1 MYRITQDG
9 LVRFRRPYPF
19 DLERKQKIER
29 VMFRFGIKSISELA
43 IKTKIKRSLL
53 NQIING
59 TRISKK
65 TEDRI
70 AAFFGM
76 KREELFI
83 LRTTKELIAMHDAQ
97 NAKVRKGA
105 A

>member
-19 DLERKQKIER
+19 DLERKRHVQK
-29 VMFRFGIKSISELA
+29 VMDNAQIKSTTDLARKLKINYKVLSE
-43 IKTKIKRSLL
+43 
-53 NQIING
+53 IING
-59 TRISKK
+59 TRISRGI
-65 TEDRI
+65 EERI

-97 NAKVRKGA
+97 EKRRGA

>member
-19 DLERKQKIER
+19 DLERKRHVQK
-29 VMFRFGIKSISELA
+29 VMDNSQIKSTVDLARKLKINYKVLSE
-43 IKTKIKRSLL
+43 
-53 NQIING
+53 IING
-59 TRISKK
+59 TRISRGI
-65 TEDRI
+65 EERI

-97 NAKVRKGA
+97 EKRKGA

>member
-29 VMFRFGIKSISELA
+29 VMFRFGIKTVSDLAKKLNMKQGNLSE
-43 IKTKIKRSLL
+43 
-53 NQIING
+53 IING
-59 TRISKK
+59 TRRSRGI
-65 TEDRI
+65 EERI

-97 NAKVRKGA
+97 EKRKGA

>member
-19 DLERKQKIER
+19 DLERKRHVQK
-29 VMFRFGIKSISELA
+29 VMDNSQIKSTVDLARKLKINYKVLSE
-43 IKTKIKRSLL
+43 
-53 NQIING
+53 IING
-59 TRISKK
+59 TRISRGI
-65 TEDRI
+65 EERI

-76 KREELFI
+76 KREDLFI

-97 NAKVRKGA
+97 EKRKGA

>member
-19 DLERKQKIER
+19 DLERKRHVQK
-29 VMFRFGIKSISELA
+29 VMDNSQIKSTVDLA
-43 IKTKIKRSLL
+43 RKLRINYTVLTE
-53 NQIING
+53 IING
-59 TRISKK
+59 TRISRGI
-65 TEDRI
+65 EERI

-97 NAKVRKGA
+97 AKRKGA

>member
-9 LVRFRRPYPF
+9 LVRFGRPYPF
-19 DLERKQKIER
+19 DLERKRHIQK
-29 VMFRFGIKSISELA
+29 VMDNAQIKSTVDLA
-43 IKTKIKRSLL
+43 RKLRINYTVLTE
-53 NQIING
+53 IING
-59 TRISKK
+59 TRISRGI
-65 TEDRI
+65 EERI

-76 KREELFI
+76 KLFI

-97 NAKVRKGA
+97 EKRRGA

>member
-9 LVRFRRPYPF
+9 VVRFRRPYPF
-19 DLERKQKIER
+19 DLERKRHVQK
-29 VMFRFGIKSISELA
+29 VMDNAQIKSTADLARKLKINYTVLAEL
-43 IKTKIKRSLL
+43 
-53 NQIING
+53 ING

-65 TEDRI
+65 TEDRV

-83 LRTTKELIAMHDAQ
+83 LRTAKELIAMHEAQ
-97 NAKVRKGA
+97 DKGKGA

>member
-19 DLERKQKIER
+19 DLERKRHVQK
-29 VMFRFGIKSISELA
+29 VMDNAQIKSTVDLARKLKINYKVLSE
-43 IKTKIKRSLL
+43 
-53 NQIING
+53 IING
-59 TRISKK
+59 TRRSKK
-65 TEDRI
+65 AEDRI

-97 NAKVRKGA
+97 GKRRGA

>member
-9 LVRFRRPYPF
+9 LVRFGRPYPF

-29 VMFRFGIKSISELA
+29 VMFRVGIKTVSDLAKKLNMKQGNLSE
-43 IKTKIKRSLL
+43 
-53 NQIING
+53 IING
-59 TRISKK
+59 TRISRGI
-65 TEDRI
+65 EERI

-97 NAKVRKGA
+97 EKRKGA

>member
-1 MYRITQDG
+1 MYRITQNG
-9 LVRFRRPYPF
+9 LVRFKRPYPF
-19 DLERKQKIER
+19 DLERKRHVQK
-29 VMFRFGIKSISELA
+29 VMDNAQIKSTTDLARKLKINYKVLSE
-43 IKTKIKRSLL
+43 
-53 NQIING
+53 IING
-59 TRISKK
+59 TRISRGI
-65 TEDRI
+65 EERI

-97 NAKVRKGA
+97 EKRRGA

>member
-19 DLERKQKIER
+19 DLERKRHVQK
-29 VMFRFGIKSISELA
+29 VMDNARIKSTVDLARKLKINYKVLSE
-43 IKTKIKRSLL
+43 
-53 NQIING
+53 IING
-59 TRISKK
+59 TRISRGI
-65 TEDRI
+65 EERI
-70 AAFFGM
+70 SAFFGM

-97 NAKVRKGA
+97 EKRKGA